1 MASIQKVSRLERKYN
16 SLQKKQNE
24 VLKRI
29 QEEKRQLKRQIENER
44 YNYILQTVKR
54 LDLPVNNPAIIIGAL
69 ITAKKII
76 ENNNIKEI
84 NHYIDLYSKF
94 VKETEQIELPPEEI
108 EVEKDIMKEIAAEK
122 VEGA

>member
-29 QEEKRQLKRQIENER
+29 QEEKRQLKRQIESER

-94 VKETEQIELPPEEI
+94 VKETEQIELPPEKI

>member
-1 MASIQKVSRLERKYN
+1 MKSVLPGSGANRGDSAALGRKIPD
-16 SLQKKQNE
+16 S
-24 VLKRI
+24 
-29 QEEKRQLKRQIENER
+29 
-44 YNYILQTVKR
+44 
-54 LDLPVNNPAIIIGAL
+54 
-69 ITAKKII
+69 AKKII

>member
-54 LDLPVNNPAIIIGAL
+54 LDLPVNNPAIIIGSL

-84 NHYIDLYSKF
+84 NHYIDLYSKI

>member
-29 QEEKRQLKRQIENER
+29 QEEKRQLKRQIESER

>member
-29 QEEKRQLKRQIENER
+29 QEEKRQLKRQIESER

-76 ENNNIKEI
+76 D
-84 NHYIDLYSKF
+84 DLYSKF